1 LLLDILSFTQKIAHD
16 GLFNGVEDFISY
28 TLSNPKY
35 ISGDGIRCPCKRCK
49 NKCFLIQIL
58 LWYIFYKKKFM
69 EKYLCWFA
77 LWEPYVPY
85 KTLIEMMVESTSSFS
100 NVYGV
105 VDDNNNNCRSMVIDA
120 MIMN

>member
-1 LLLDILSFTQKIAHD
+1 MVLDVHVRGVKINVFWSRYCYDTSFI
-16 GLFNGVEDFISY
+16 
-28 TLSNPKY
+28 
-35 ISGDGIRCPCKRCK
+35 
-49 NKCFLIQIL
+49 
-58 LWYIFYKKKFM
+58 KKKFM

-85 KTLIEMMVESTSSFS
+85 KTLIEMMVESTSSFN
-100 NVYGV
+100 NVYEV